1 MTQSTLLKVTDLTKL
16 FGGKP
21 KLFAPRRPPLLAVDG
36 ISLDVMEGET
46 LGVVGESGCGKS
58 TLGRL
63 LVRLL
68 DATSGSITFDG
79 ADMLKLRGSQLRA
92 VRRDIGMVFQDP
104 FASLDGRM
112 KVGDIIA
119 EPIDIHRMAT
129 GQ

>member
-1 MTQSTLLKVTDLTKL
+1 MTRSTLLKVTDLTKL
-16 FGGKP
+16 FGGQP
-21 KLFAPRRPPLLAVDG
+21 KLFAPRRPPLRAVDG

-79 ADMLKLRGSQLRA
+79 ADMLKLHGSQLKA
-92 VRRDIGMVFQDP
+92 VRRDIGMVFQD
-104 FASLDGRM
+104 
-112 KVGDIIA
+112 
-119 EPIDIHRMAT
+119 
-129 GQ
+129 